1 MTDNNNNYLSKY
13 KELLQIGRNKL
24 NGTIEN
30 DVELHL
36 LNDEKRF
43 EEMLELNKYV
53 YTYYST
59 NKSDLTQ
66 SIEFII
72 LTDVVD
78 EFIEKLKEKGYW
90 YIYKKYNDNEAV
102 MRLGAEH
109 NKTIP
114 EIRTITGEELD
125 MFRIKSSNNPYG
137 WKITKKT
144 NTYIN
149 IERITPVHFL
159 CKDMLECLLETYNR
173 NSLDDYFDDGSFI
186 ELYPHLTVITIE
198 NPLICKTN
206 LYSTLIDIVEPLLEH
221 ILYST

>member
-36 LNDEKRF
+36 LNDEKMF

-59 NKSDLTQ
+59 NKNDLTQ

-72 LTDVVD
+72 LTDVLD

-90 YIYKKYNDNEAV
+90 YIYKKYTDKEAV
-102 MRLGAEH
+102 VRLDTEH
-109 NKTIP
+109 NKTIQDA
-114 EIRTITGEELD
+114 RTISGDELPR
-125 MFRIKSSNNPYG
+125 FRIKSSSDPYG
-137 WKITKKT
+137 WKITKRT
-144 NTYIN
+144 NTYVN
-149 IERITPVHFL
+149 IQRITPIHFL
-159 CKDMLECLLETYNR
+159 CNDMVSCLLETYNK
-173 NSLDDYFDDGSFI
+173 NSLDDYFDDCSFT
-186 ELYPHLTVITIE
+186 ELYHHLTVITIE
-198 NPLICKTN
+198 NPLIYKKD
-206 LYSTLIDIVEPLLEH
+206 LYSSIIDIVEPLLEH